1 MRLIAIAAFLTG
13 LAFAQGKP
21 SEIIPLPKQLEGELP
36 WFALTAKDGENTYNG
51 VLSRDQ
57 LKAIAQQ
64 RNSKRVVFVFYATW
78 CLPCREGIAKL
89 SNNSAELEKNGILIV
104 LINVG
109 EADYAK
115 SGKFVSTYIKDEWLF
130 GFDKYNNIPGK
141 LGLSKKG
148 DKQMPLPKT
157 LLLDQDLKPLL
168 LIGNE
173 GDDFPQIL
181 LSEPRY
187 VPVAQ
192 LAEKININK
201 KK

>member
-1 MRLIAIAAFLTG
+1 MGTEMRRLIFIACIAL
-13 LAFAQGKP
+13 LANLSFAQSKL
-21 SEIIPLPKQLEGELP
+21 SERLELPKQLQGGGELP
-36 WFALTAKDGENTYNG
+36 WFALVTKDGENTYNG

-64 RNSKRVVFVFYATW
+64 RNSRRVVFVFYATW
-78 CLPCREGIAKL
+78 CVPCREGIARI
-89 SNNSAELEKNGILIV
+89 SGNAAELEKSGVLIV

-115 SGKFVSTYIKDEWLF
+115 SSKFVSTYVKDEWLF
-130 GFDKYNNIPGK
+130 GFDKYNNIPEK
-141 LGLSKKG
+141 LGLSKRG

-181 LSEPRY
+181 
-187 VPVAQ
+187 
-192 LAEKININK
+192 KD
-201 KK
+201 